1 MDSLDKELY
10 DILGQCDELTSIIR
24 VSAVL
29 TLSTPVTESEANYI
43 MEKLDSGKA
52 ELSSIYFQLSRE
64 ISRLESEV
72 QKDYD
77 SSYSRLVRLGRPSK
91 DAIEAEIRNGNP
103 TYVEV
108 SCRIKSLE
116 DVKELISMY
125 MRSIDSKKTSVLEA
139 LRSIKKS

>member
-43 MEKLDSGKA
+43 MEKLDSGRA

-64 ISRLESEV
+64 VSRLESEV

-103 TYVEV
+103 KYVEV

-139 LRSIKKS
+139 LRSIKRS

>member
-1 MDSLDKELY
+1 MNSLDKELY
-10 DILGQCDELTSIIR
+10 DILGQCDELTSIVR

-103 TYVEV
+103 MYVEV

>member
-43 MEKLDSGKA
+43 MEKLDLGRA

-64 ISRLESEV
+64 VSRLESEV

-103 TYVEV
+103 KYVEV
-108 SCRIKSLE
+108 SCKIKSLE
-116 DVKELISMY
+116 DIKELISMY
-125 MRSIDSKKTSVLEA
+125 MRSIDAKKVSVLEA

>member
-1 MDSLDKELY
+1 MNSLDKELY
-10 DILGQCDELTSIIR
+10 DILGQCDELTSIVR

-43 MEKLDSGKA
+43 MEKLDSSKA

-103 TYVEV
+103 MYVEV

-139 LRSIKKS
+139 LRSIKRS

>member
-1 MDSLDKELY
+1 MNSLDKELY
-10 DILGQCDELTSIIR
+10 DVLGQCDELTSIVR

-103 TYVEV
+103 KYVEV
-108 SCRIKSLE
+108 SYKVKSLE

-125 MRSIDSKKTSVLEA
+125 MRSIDAKKVSVLEA

>member
-1 MDSLDKELY
+1 MNSLDKELY

-91 DAIEAEIRNGNP
+91 DAIEAEIRNSNP
-103 TYVEV
+103 RYVEV

-125 MRSIDSKKTSVLEA
+125 MRSIDAKKVSVLEA